1 MLEIQAGAPAQNPHR
16 GVLPGIL
23 AQTLQRA
30 RTAAIPYRIG
40 DVLVGDD
47 PFNGR
52 REGTVEVKNGRS
64 IGIRSADRVYFYDYR
79 QLRRPD

>member
-1 MLEIQAGAPAQNPHR
+1 MLEIQAGAPAPNIQSGR
-16 GVLPGIL
+16 SPGFL

-30 RTAAIPYRIG
+30 RTAAVPYKVG

-52 REGTVEVKNGRS
+52 REGTVVAKNGRS
-64 IGIRSADRVYFYDYR
+64 IGIRSSDRVYFYDYR

>member
-1 MLEIQAGAPAQNPHR
+1 MLEIQAGAPAHITQSGR
-16 GVLPGIL
+16 LPAIL

-30 RTAAIPYRIG
+30 RAASVPYRVG

-47 PFNGR
+47 PFNGK
-52 REGTVEVKNGRS
+52 REGTVVVKNGQS
-64 IGIRSADRVYFYDYR
+64 IGIRSSDRVYFYDYR

>member
-1 MLEIQAGAPAQNPHR
+1 MLEIQAGAPAKHLQSGR
-16 GVLPGIL
+16 SPGFL

-30 RTAAIPYRIG
+30 RTATVPYKLG

-52 REGTVEVKNGRS
+52 REGTVVVKNGRS
-64 IGIRSADRVYFYDYR
+64 IGIRSSDRVYFYDYR

>member
-1 MLEIQAGAPAQNPHR
+1 MLEIQAGAPAQSIQSGR
-16 GVLPGIL
+16 LSGFL

-30 RTAAIPYRIG
+30 RTAAVPYRIG
-40 DVLVGDD
+40 DVLLGDD

-52 REGTVEVKNGRS
+52 REGTVVVKNGRS
-64 IGIRSADRVYFYDYR
+64 IGIRSSDRVYFYDHR

>member
-1 MLEIQAGAPAQNPHR
+1 MLEIQAGAPAQNAQPAW
-16 GVLPGIL
+16 LPGIL
-23 AQTLQRA
+23 AQTLRRA
-30 RTAAIPYRIG
+30 RTATVPYRLG

-52 REGTVEVKNGRS
+52 REGTVVVKNGRS
-64 IGIRSADRVYFYDYR
+64 IGIRSSERVYFYDYR

>member
-1 MLEIQAGAPAQNPHR
+1 MLEIEAGAPAPNIQSGRSH
-16 GVLPGIL
+16 GFL

-30 RTAAIPYRIG
+30 RTAAVPYKVG

-52 REGTVEVKNGRS
+52 REGTVVVKNGRS
-64 IGIRSADRVYFYDYR
+64 VGIRSSDQVYFYDYR

>member
-1 MLEIQAGAPAQNPHR
+1 MLEIHAGAPAENIQSGR
-16 GVLPGIL
+16 SPGFL

-30 RTAAIPYRIG
+30 LAAAVPYKVG

-47 PFNGR
+47 PFSGR
-52 REGTVEVKNGRS
+52 REGTVVVKNGRS
-64 IGIRSADRVYFYDYR
+64 IGIRSSDRVYFYDYR

>member
-1 MLEIQAGAPAQNPHR
+1 MLEIQAGVPAQNTQPW
-16 GVLPGIL
+16 LPGIL

-30 RTAAIPYRIG
+30 RTAAVPYRVG

-52 REGTVEVKNGRS
+52 REGTVVVKNGRS
-64 IGIRSADRVYFYDYR
+64 IGIRSSDSLYYYDYR

>member
-1 MLEIQAGAPAQNPHR
+1 MLEIQAGAPAEHLQSGR
-16 GVLPGIL
+16 SAGFL

-30 RTAAIPYRIG
+30 RTAAVPYKIG

-52 REGTVEVKNGRS
+52 REGTVVTKNGRS
-64 IGIRSADRVYFYDYR
+64 IGIRSSDRVYFYDYR